1 MVEIVSNKLNPD
13 VLPHLAIWRW
23 EVPVYLFLGGL
34 AAGLLV
40 ISSMSLILRQR
51 AINKP
56 TVKRAALL
64 APVLLSLGMFFLFL
78 DLAFKVHVWRF
89 YTAFVWTSPMSWGS
103 WMLVVFYPFS
113 VLQAMVVYKEEL
125 KAKFGGLGFLDVA
138 EEHLEKIAVVNA
150 HIGVG
155 VGVYTGILLA
165 TFYARP
171 LWSNAVLGL
180 LFLLSGLSAAA
191 ALMLWMAPETEK
203 RIYSRLDMY
212 LLSLEG
218 FALTVFII
226 GGLTGD
232 ANRAQAMWAFLT
244 GPYAPA
250 FFSITLLGGLLVPLV
265 LETLETLGKTRY
277 TFFVPLLVLIGSLS
291 LRFILVFAGQAMPTF
306 S

>member
-1 MVEIVSNKLNPD
+1 MTEIVSNKLNPD
-13 VLPHLAIWRW
+13 VLPHLAIWNW

-51 AINKP
+51 SNSKP

-64 APVLLSLGMFFLFL
+64 APIALSAGMFFLFL
-78 DLAFKVHVWRF
+78 DLAFKLHVWRF

-113 VLQAMVVYKEEL
+113 ILQAAILYKEEL
-125 KAKFGGLGFLDVA
+125 RAKFGGLAFLDQA
-138 EEHLEKIAVVNA
+138 ETQLSKIAVVNA

-191 ALMLWMAPETEK
+191 ALMLWMAPQTEK

-218 FALTVFII
+218 FALTVFVI

-232 ANRAQAMWAFLT
+232 ANRAQAMWSFLT
-244 GPYAPA
+244 GHYAPW
-250 FFSITLLGGLLVPLV
+250 FWSITIVGGLLLPLV
-265 LETLETLGKTRY
+265 LETMETLGKSKFS
-277 TFFVPLLVLIGSLS
+277 FFVPLLVLIGSLS
-291 LRFILVFAGQAMPTF
+291 LRFILVFAGQSMPTF